1 MEGSHGWR
9 RSGTRV
15 CGQAATGGREERL
28 AAAAAA
34 AGGGEDAGG
43 SGLDNVGGKKRGWI

>member
-1 MEGSHGWR
+1 MEVMAGVGVERACVAR
-9 RSGTRV
+9 RQRE
-15 CGQAATGGREERL
+15 EERL
-28 AAAAAA
+28 AAAAA